1 MNTIY
6 LVWWMDFSVDRSVN
20 VKMVKAF
27 YDEVE
32 AMKYSDDLDKQFGR
46 AVTVYVDAIEV
57 VG

>member
-6 LVWWMDFSVDRSVN
+6 FVWWIDFSISRN

-32 AMKYSDDLDKQFGR
+32 AMKFSDDLDKQFGR
-46 AVTVYVDAIEV
+46 AVTVYVDAIWV
-57 VG
+57 QG